1 MTAPTHKHGVW
12 KSPEGINFLF
22 LQDDGETR
30 ADIRN
35 VTFRNIRMNCK
46 RSIACYWE
54 NCEWARLVHPEIP
67 PKDYPVIDIRVEN
80 VVKTVPGAIVAGD
93 ASADIVF
100 DNVKSEKG
108 AILTTWRARQGVRG
122 TPLYATVHNITVT
135 NCVFDGE
142 SRMDFNFFDPD
153 GKGTLTLVG
162 NQAQRPARI
171 RASGDI
177 RISGNTPYRK

>member
-1 MTAPTHKHGVW
+1 M
-12 KSPEGINFLF
+12 
-22 LQDDGETR
+22 
-30 ADIRN
+30 
-35 VTFRNIRMNCK
+35 
-46 RSIACYWE
+46 
-54 NCEWARLVHPEIP
+54 
-67 PKDYPVIDIRVEN
+67 
-80 VVKTVPGAIVAGD
+80 KTVPGAIVAGD

-153 GKGTLTLVG
+153 GKGTLTLCG
-162 NQAQRPARI
+162 NQAHRPARV

-177 RISGNTPYRK
+177 RISGNTPYRE